1 MCGADLPGS
10 PDVADAPRGLIPVAA
25 ALARRPDLWPAAAR
39 QAWRL
44 VPRRWWCSP
53 PFLPVPDKGWLRFRL
68 ETQYGGDGRGPVD
81 PADVVAFLEWCRV
94 QDRL

>member
-1 MCGADLPGS
+1 MDAP
-10 PDVADAPRGLIPVAA
+10 ADARPVPEVGR
-25 ALARRPDLWPAAAR
+25 ALREVVPAVARRPDLWPAAAR

-44 VPRRWWCSP
+44 VPRRWWATR
-53 PFLPVPDKGWLRFRL
+53 PFLPLPDRAWLRFRL
-68 ETQYGGDGRGPVD
+68 ETQYGGDGTGPVD